1 MSSRFEP
8 VSFAANSLEA
18 KPDPA
23 LAERLHL
30 QLLDQSHRL
39 QGHQGKDVIQGL
51 TQDPKT
57 IPPRYFYDDRGS
69 ELFEQICTLPEYYP
83 TRTETEI
90 LQAYAPAI
98 ARKTGACELVE
109 LGSGSAT
116 KTRLL
121 LDAYAQL
128 GDPLRYLPID
138 VSGGILESS
147 ALKLLAA
154 YPSLQVEGLV
164 GTYEQALKS
173 LPPREL
179 PTRMICFL
187 GSSLGNLAPQACDQ
201 FFTQITTA
209 LAPGEFFLLGIDLQ
223 KAKSQLEAA
232 YNDAQGIT
240 AAFNLNM
247 LDHLNQR
254 FRGNFNP
261 RQFRHRAFY
270 NEPLN
275 RIEMHL
281 ESLKPQMIS
290 LEALGLDVEFEAGE
304 TILTE
309 ISRKFSL
316 SQIRQELEAKGLEPT
331 HTWTD
336 SQAWFGLILCQM
348 QPKT

>member
-1 MSSRFEP
+1 MSLRFEP
-8 VSFAANSLEA
+8 VSGAASSVEA
-18 KPDPA
+18 KPDAA
-23 LAERLHL
+23 LEDRLHL
-30 QLLDQSHRL
+30 ELLDQSNRL
-39 QGHQGKDVIQGL
+39 QGNQGTDVIQGL
-51 TQDPKT
+51 TQSPKT

-98 ARKTGACELVE
+98 ASRTGECELVE

-121 LDAYAQL
+121 LDAYAKL
-128 GDPLRYLPID
+128 GEPLRYLPID
-138 VSGGILESS
+138 VSGGMLEGS
-147 ALKLLAA
+147 ALKLLEA
-154 YPSLQVEGLV
+154 YPLLQVQGLV
-164 GTYEQALKS
+164 GTYEQALKN
-173 LPPREL
+173 LPPLTL
-179 PTRMICFL
+179 PTRMISFL
-187 GSSLGNLAPQACDQ
+187 GSSLGNLGPQACDQ

-209 LAPGEFFLLGIDLQ
+209 LASGEFFLLGIDLQ

-232 YNDAQGIT
+232 YNDAQGVT

-247 LDHLNQR
+247 LHHLNWR

-261 RQFRHRAFY
+261 RQFCHRAFY
-270 NEPLN
+270 NQSLN
-275 RIEMHL
+275 QIEMHL
-281 ESLKPQMIS
+281 ESLVPQTVS
-290 LEALGLDVEFEAGE
+290 LEALGLEVEFKAGE

-316 SQIRQELEAKGLEPT
+316 AQIQQDLEAKGLEPI